1 MLFRKQALE
10 KKNTSYYSKA
20 VVITPIHYS
29 ILLMFIAI
37 VVTLTIIYLVTSDFS
52 KKEKVKGYLVP
63 QKGISRVYSHVSG
76 VVSDISVKEGDS
88 VLAGDVLMLV
98 SNNKFMANSLDSD
111 KEKIK
116 EINVQTS
123 LINQQI
129 SQYSSLY
136 TERKVR
142 LENIISLLN
151 QERDELNLQGQYLR
165 DRLKLAQVRL
175 VNIKKLHDRGNASNS
190 EVNDQ
195 LDFILD
201 LQQKIQEQ
209 NTISLKSET
218 NLANSLNDKVRLPF
232 EKQQQISQLQIELS
246 KLSNRKVSIQEGSNL
261 LVKAPI
267 SGVVT
272 SIKLNVGEFASSGD
286 YLATIIPADSKLE
299 AEVYIPTRAIAF
311 VRKGDE
317 VRLRLDA
324 FPFQKFG
331 MAQGI
336 VSHVSKSIVF
346 ASETTSTLSFD
357 EPVYKV
363 TIQLLQQYIM
373 AYGNETKLIPGLLL
387 QADINTG
394 KRTLIEWLL
403 EPLYIINGY

>member
-1 MLFRKQALE
+1 M
-10 KKNTSYYSKA
+10 N
-20 VVITPIHYS
+20 
-29 ILLMFIAI
+29 
-37 VVTLTIIYLVTSDFS
+37 
-52 KKEKVKGYLVP
+52 
-63 QKGISRVYSHVSG
+63 
-76 VVSDISVKEGDS
+76 
-88 VLAGDVLMLV
+88 
-98 SNNKFMANSLDSD
+98 
-111 KEKIK
+111 IK
-116 EINVQTS
+116 E
-123 LINQQI
+123 
-129 SQYSSLY
+129 
-136 TERKVR
+136 
-142 LENIISLLN
+142 
-151 QERDELNLQGQYLR
+151 
-165 DRLKLAQVRL
+165 
-175 VNIKKLHDRGNASNS
+175 LHDRGNASNS

-218 NLANSLNDKVRLPF
+218 NLANSLNDKARLPF

-246 KLSNRKVSIQEGSNL
+246 KLSNMKVSIQEGSNL

-272 SIKLNVGEFASSGD
+272 SIKLNIGEFASSGD
-286 YLATIIPADSKLE
+286 YLVTIIPADSKLE

-331 MAQGI
+331 MAQGV

-394 KRTLIEWLL
+394 KRTLMEWLL

>member
-1 MLFRKQALE
+1 M
-10 KKNTSYYSKA
+10 
-20 VVITPIHYS
+20 
-29 ILLMFIAI
+29 
-37 VVTLTIIYLVTSDFS
+37 
-52 KKEKVKGYLVP
+52 
-63 QKGISRVYSHVSG
+63 
-76 VVSDISVKEGDS
+76 
-88 VLAGDVLMLV
+88 
-98 SNNKFMANSLDSD
+98 SNNL
-111 KEKIK
+111 
-116 EINVQTS
+116 
-123 LINQQI
+123 
-129 SQYSSLY
+129 
-136 TERKVR
+136 
-142 LENIISLLN
+142 
-151 QERDELNLQGQYLR
+151 
-165 DRLKLAQVRL
+165 
-175 VNIKKLHDRGNASNS
+175 S
-190 EVNDQ
+190 EQ
-195 LDFILD
+195 
-201 LQQKIQEQ
+201 
-209 NTISLKSET
+209 
-218 NLANSLNDKVRLPF
+218 RP
-232 EKQQQISQLQIELS
+232 
-246 KLSNRKVSIQEGSNL
+246 
-261 LVKAPI
+261 
-267 SGVVT
+267 
-272 SIKLNVGEFASSGD
+272 
-286 YLATIIPADSKLE
+286 IIPADSRLE

>member
-1 MLFRKQALE
+1 MLFRKQVLE

-98 SNNKFMANSLDSD
+98 SNNKYMANSLDSD

-116 EINVQTS
+116 EINVQFS

-151 QERDELNLQGQYLR
+151 QERDELNLQGKYLR

-175 VNIKKLHDRGNASNS
+175 VNIKMLHDRGNASNS

-218 NLANSLNDKVRLPF
+218 NLANSLNDRARLPF

-246 KLSNRKVSIQEGSNL
+246 KLSNMKVSIQEGSNL

-331 MAQGI
+331 MAQGV

-373 AYGNETKLIPGLLL
+373 AYGNETTLIPGLLL

>member
-1 MLFRKQALE
+1 
-10 KKNTSYYSKA
+10 
-20 VVITPIHYS
+20 
-29 ILLMFIAI
+29 
-37 VVTLTIIYLVTSDFS
+37 
-52 KKEKVKGYLVP
+52 
-63 QKGISRVYSHVSG
+63 
-76 VVSDISVKEGDS
+76 
-88 VLAGDVLMLV
+88 MLV
-98 SNNKFMANSLDSD
+98 SNNKYMANSLDSD

-116 EINVQTS
+116 EINVQFS

-151 QERDELNLQGQYLR
+151 QERDELNLQGKYLR

-175 VNIKKLHDRGNASNS
+175 VNIKMLHDRGNASNS

-218 NLANSLNDKVRLPF
+218 YLANSLNDRARLPF

-246 KLSNRKVSIQEGSNL
+246 KLSNMKVSIQEGSNL

-331 MAQGI
+331 MAQGV

-373 AYGNETKLIPGLLL
+373 AYGNETTLITGLLL